1 MRNTLTVM
9 NAKGGVGKSTLV
21 LALAETFAAY
31 HGKSVLVLDAD
42 AQASISHLLV
52 QHHQLEAA
60 QSAGRTIVDY
70 LVGVVLKDSAPN
82 WRDFLISDVSDIDD
96 ARSIAL
102 VPSDTQLT
110 LFEREVSKG
119 DHETRLRRAVGSWL
133 ADAAQAYDIVLI
145 DSAPGLSVLTECFL
159 REAHYYVSPTKPD
172 YISTRGLK
180 FLREFKQRDAE
191 MGFAENLGV
200 IINMKDL
207 HSPED
212 DHFERWLRE
221 DPDNRCFQQ
230 VVPRASPLQ
239 ATGFISPH
247 PRSYWAKY
255 PGETGDHL
263 RQLAIEVL
271 DRLTTAQANTLDG
284 ERVPDAEMGE
294 EGIKRS
300 EGKVK
305 AMWATWKERRT
316 L

>member
-1 MRNTLTVM
+1 M

-31 HGKSVLVLDAD
+31 HGKSVLVIDAD

-52 QHHQLEAA
+52 RHDPLEAA
-60 QSAGRTIVDY
+60 QSGGRTIVDY
-70 LVGVVLKDSAPN
+70 LVGAVLKDAAPN
-82 WRDFLISDVSDIDD
+82 WRDFVISDASDIDD
-96 ARSIAL
+96 ARSVSL

-119 DHETRLRRAVGSWL
+119 DHETRLRGTIESWL
-133 ADAAQAYDIVLI
+133 TEAAQTYDIVLI

-200 IINMKDL
+200 IINMKDP
-207 HSPED
+207 HAPED
-212 DHFERWLRE
+212 DHVERWLRE
-221 DPDNRCFQQ
+221 DPEHRCFQQ
-230 VVPRASPLQ
+230 VIPRAGPLQ
-239 ATGFISPH
+239 ATGVVSPH
-247 PRSYWAKY
+247 PRSFWAKY

-263 RQLAIEVL
+263 RRLAAEVL
-271 DRLTTAQANTLDG
+271 DRLATAQANALDG
-284 ERVPDAEMGE
+284 EQLPEAGMADQG
-294 EGIKRS
+294 KRN
-300 EGKVK
+300 EGKMK

>member
-1 MRNTLTVM
+1 M

-31 HGKSVLVLDAD
+31 HGKSVLVIDAD

-52 QHHQLEAA
+52 RHDPLEAA
-60 QSAGRTIVDY
+60 QSGGRTIVDY
-70 LVGVVLKDSAPN
+70 LVGAVLKDAAAD
-82 WRDFLISDVSDIDD
+82 WRDFVISDVSDIDD
-96 ARSIAL
+96 ARSIFL

-119 DHETRLRRAVGSWL
+119 DHETRLRRTVESWL
-133 ADAAQAYDIVLI
+133 AEAADTYDIVLI

-200 IINMKDL
+200 IINMKDQHAL
-207 HSPED
+207 ED
-212 DHFERWLRE
+212 DQVERWLRE
-221 DPDNRCFQQ
+221 DPEHRCFQQ
-230 VVPRASPLQ
+230 VIPRASPLQ
-239 ATGFISPH
+239 ATGFVSAH

-263 RQLAIEVL
+263 RRLAAEVL
-271 DRLTTAQANTLDG
+271 DRLATAEANALDG
-284 ERVPDAEMGE
+284 EQLSEAGMADQG
-294 EGIKRS
+294 KRN
-300 EGKVK
+300 EGKMK
-305 AMWATWKERRT
+305 AMWSTWKERRT